1 MFLDFDLTNSS
12 YVYRPLKSDHLDE
25 LKPKRLSELKYYEKL
40 RLLGAGG
47 FGKVYLV
54 KHKKT
59 GMKCAAKEQDR
70 CKMSKREARILNKL
84 QHPDVSFINSA

>member
-12 YVYRPLKSDHLDE
+12 YVYRPLKLDHLDE
-25 LKPKRLSELKYYEKL
+25 FKPKRLSELKYYEKL

-84 QHPDVSFINSA
+84 QHPDVSFINST

>member
-1 MFLDFDLTNSS
+1 MIASS
-12 YVYRPLKSDHLDE
+12 FVAGSIGIDHLDE

-70 CKMSKREARILNKL
+70 CRMSKREARILNKL
-84 QHPDVSFINSA
+84 QHPDVSFINRA

>member
-1 MFLDFDLTNSS
+1 MTNSS
-12 YVYRPLKSDHLDE
+12 YIYRLWKSDHLDE

-70 CKMSKREARILNKL
+70 CRMSKREARILNKL
-84 QHPDVSFINSA
+84 QHPDVSFTN

>member
-1 MFLDFDLTNSS
+1 MTNSS
-12 YVYRPLKSDHLDE
+12 YIHRLCKSDHLDE

-70 CKMSKREARILNKL
+70 CRMSKREARILNKL
-84 QHPDVSFINSA
+84 QHPDVSVIDRA

>member
-1 MFLDFDLTNSS
+1 MKNSIFI
-12 YVYRPLKSDHLDE
+12 YRGRKSDHLDE

-47 FGKVYLV
+47 FGKVFLV

-84 QHPDVSFINSA
+84 QHPNVSFIDRALP